1 MGWDL
6 ESTSLIYVG
15 ILNIGWF
22 CAGDHS
28 CSEFMGEGEG
38 GACHVSEIVF
48 HSTSF
53 HPLALPFLLLPLW
66 QCSLSL
72 GGRRGGL
79 VKMPHSELST
89 QSQHFDPGC
98 VSALTAAQCKASPLT
113 CFVLGFKFQILCLCL
128 HPPPLSH
135 QHSQWSH
142 FGLVP
147 LSPPTPKS
155 SALVSQ
161 LSQGLG
167 IFFSNFPPLWSSSS
181 PQGNPNCTR

>member
-1 MGWDL
+1 ML
-6 ESTSLIYVG
+6 EFW
-15 ILNIGWF
+15 IL
-22 CAGDHS
+22 AG
-28 CSEFMGEGEG
+28 FVQVTI
-38 GACHVSEIVF
+38 A
-48 HSTSF
+48 
-53 HPLALPFLLLPLW
+53 ALNSW
-66 QCSLSL
+66 W
-72 GGRRGGL
+72 GGGL
-79 VKMPHSELST
+79 SCLWDSIP
-89 QSQHFDPGC
+89 QHFFPSFGSSILATSSLTMFPEPWWKEGRAGKDAPFRAEHS
-98 VSALTAAQCKASPLT
+98 VSALWPRMRLCIDGCTVQSFPLT
-113 CFVLGFKFQILCLCL
+113 RSVLGFKFQTLCLCL